1 MPTRYYISLPDAARA
16 RGSEPSLALRSQG
29 GDGIAEELQAALT
42 GDALFQR
49 WRAMQPDPD
58 DVDPGLGVTDPD
70 ARVTGAQDD
79 MRIDLV
85 VVTRLPGDV
94 LKHRLRLL
102 AGHGWELRD
111 VTAA

>member
-1 MPTRYYISLPDAARA
+1 MPTRYYISLPDASRA
-16 RGSEPSLALRSQG
+16 RGSEPTLAFQAQG
-29 GDGIAEELQAALT
+29 GEALAAELQAALT
-42 GDALFQR
+42 GDGLFQR

-58 DVDPGLGVTDPD
+58 DVDPGLGVSDP
-70 ARVTGAQDD
+70 AATVSGAQDD
-79 MRIDLV
+79 MRTELV

-102 AGHGWELRD
+102 AGHHWELRD